1 MAKFEFNVGDVV
13 TIKSYTWHCDDEE
26 EAEEIQKMIGNSYQ
40 IQNRW
45 VKNYVNIY
53 SIEDIEFTDNDI
65 ELFLSYDDIPD
76 FKEGEVISVANVEY
90 ANNDLLGKMG
100 RIIKIY
106 NGGGTKPRDILVR
119 FITNHTEERRWL
131 KPWNVERKT
140 CKIEKITET
149 EIISILEENY
159 G

>member
-1 MAKFEFNVGDVV
+1 MAEFKFNEGDVV
-13 TIKSYTWHCDDEE
+13 TIKSYWHCDDEE
-26 EAEEIQKMIGNSYQ
+26 EAEEIQKMIENSYQ
-40 IQNRW
+40 IEERW
-45 VKNYVNIY
+45 GKDYVNIY
-53 SIEDIEFTDNDI
+53 LIEDIQFAEDNI
-65 ELFLSYDDIPD
+65 ELFLSYEDIPD
-76 FKEGEVISVANVEY
+76 FKEGEVISVVNVEY
-90 ANNDLLGKMG
+90 SNNDLLGKMG
-100 RIIKIY
+100 RIIKVY
-106 NGGGTKPRDILVR
+106 SRKGPKPTDILVR